1 MLKRPLI
8 LIPILIVLL
17 IICSGLSLCIGISG
31 FELFTYSSEM
41 IQKLILDVRLPRI
54 LGALIVGAGLAA
66 AGCAM
71 QGLFRNPMADPYLLG
86 TSSGGS
92 LGAAFSIVVMG
103 GFLQPVLAFIGSL
116 GSTILVYFA
125 SKRNGRV
132 AVETLLL
139 TGIAVS
145 LLLSALLSF
154 LIYLSGNSLKQIMF
168 FTMGGLWNVYWDD
181 VLLGL
186 IIIAA
191 AVILFIFSRDMNVL
205 SLGEE
210 EAVHLGINTEKTK
223 RILLLLSALITAIA
237 VSIAGC
243 IGFVGLIIPHI
254 IRLLTGPDHRIL
266 LPASMLA
273 GAILLLLADT
283 FSRTLPTEIPVGIVT
298 ALLGAPFFIY
308 LLRRRTRI

>member
-1 MLKRPLI
+1 MLKRPII
-8 LIPILIVLL
+8 LLPILLVILAVAAV
-17 IICSGLSLCIGISG
+17 ISLGIGVSG
-31 FELFTYSSEM
+31 FELFSYSGEM
-41 IQKLILDVRLPRI
+41 IQKLVLDVRLPRI
-54 LGALIVGAGLAA
+54 LGAILVGAGLAA

-92 LGAAFSIVVMG
+92 LGAAFAIVVLG
-103 GFLQPVLAFIGSL
+103 GFLQPVLAFVGAL
-116 GSTILVYFA
+116 GATVLVYFA
-125 SKRNGRV
+125 ARRNGRV

-154 LIYLSGNSLKQIMF
+154 MIYISGNSLKQIMF
-168 FTMGGLWNVYWDD
+168 FTMGGLWNVYWPD

-186 IIIAA
+186 LILVG
-191 AVILFIFSRDMNVL
+191 AVVLFIFARDMNVL

-210 EAVHLGINTEKTK
+210 EAVHLGVNTERTK
-223 RILLLLSALITAIA
+223 RILLLVSAFITAIA

-266 LPASMLA
+266 LPASMMA
-273 GAILLLLADT
+273 GAILLVLADT
-283 FSRTLPTEIPVGIVT
+283 FSRTLPTELPVGIIT
-298 ALLGAPFFIY
+298 AFLGAPFFIY

>member
-17 IICSGLSLCIGISG
+17 IVFSGLSLCIGISG
-31 FELFTYSSEM
+31 FELFSYSPEM

-92 LGAAFSIVVMG
+92 LGAAFSIVVLG

-283 FSRTLPTEIPVGIVT
+283 FSRTLPTEIPVGIIT

>member
-8 LIPILIVLL
+8 LIPILIALL

-31 FELFTYSSEM
+31 FELFTYSPEM
-41 IQKLILDVRLPRI
+41 ILKLIFDVRLPRI
-54 LGALIVGAGLAA
+54 LGALVVGAGLAA

-92 LGAAFSIVVMG
+92 LGAAFSIVALG
-103 GFLQPVLAFIGSL
+103 GFLQPVFAFIGSL
-116 GSTILVYFA
+116 GSTIIVYFA

-145 LLLSALLSF
+145 LLFSALLSF

-181 VLLGL
+181 VLLG
-186 IIIAA
+186 IIIIVA

-273 GAILLLLADT
+273 GAILLVLADT
-283 FSRTLPTEIPVGIVT
+283 LSRTLPTEIPVGIIT

>member
-1 MLKRPLI
+1 MLKHPVSL
-8 LIPILIVLL
+8 LPILL
-17 IICSGLSLCIGISG
+17 IILTAAAGLSLFIGVSG
-31 FELFTYSSEM
+31 TELFSYTPEM
-41 IQKLILDVRLPRI
+41 IHKLLIDVRLPRI
-54 LGALIVGAGLAA
+54 LGAAIVGAGLAA
-66 AGCAM
+66 AGCVM
-71 QGLFRNPMADPYLLG
+71 QGIFRNPMADPYLLG
-86 TSSGGS
+86 TSAGGS
-92 LGAAFSIVVMG
+92 LGAAFSIVTLG
-103 GFLQPVLAFIGSL
+103 GLLQPVFAFIGSL
-116 GSTILVYFA
+116 GSTVLVYFA

-145 LLLSALLSF
+145 LLFSAILSF
-154 LIYLSGNSLKQIMF
+154 LIYSAGSNIKQIMF

-186 IIIAA
+186 FILG
-191 AVILFIFSRDMNVL
+191 AVLVLFIFSRDLNVL

-210 EAVHLGINTEKTK
+210 EAVHLGISTERTK
-223 RILLLLSALITAIA
+223 RILLLISAFITAIA

-273 GAILLLLADT
+273 GAILLVLADT
-283 FSRTLPTEIPVGIVT
+283 LSRSLPTELPVGIIT

-308 LLRRRTRI
+308 LLRRRTKV

>member
-1 MLKRPLI
+1 MKHPLVLIPVLMLI
-8 LIPILIVLL
+8 LVIA
-17 IICSGLSLCIGISG
+17 SGLSLFVGISG
-31 FELFTYSSEM
+31 FDLFSYDADM
-41 IQKLILDVRLPRI
+41 IQKLLLDVRLPRI
-54 LGALIVGAGLAA
+54 LGAVLVGAGLAA

-71 QGLFRNPMADPYLLG
+71 QGLFRNSMADPYLLG

-92 LGAAFSIVVMG
+92 FGAAFSIVALG
-103 GFLQPVLAFIGSL
+103 GFLQPLFAFIGSL
-116 GSTILVYFA
+116 GSTVLVYFA
-125 SKRNGRV
+125 AKRNGRV
-132 AVETLLL
+132 AIETLLL
-139 TGIAVS
+139 TGIAIS
-145 LLLSALLSF
+145 LLFSALLSF
-154 LIYLSGNSLKQIMF
+154 MIYISGESLKQIMF

-186 IIIAA
+186 LILAGA
-191 AVILFIFSRDMNVL
+191 LILFLYSRDLNVL

-223 RILLLLSALITAIA
+223 RILMLVSAFITAIA

-266 LPASMLA
+266 LPAAMIA
-273 GAILLLLADT
+273 GAILLVLADT
-283 FSRTLPTEIPVGIVT
+283 FSRTLPSELPVGIIT
-298 ALLGAPFFIY
+298 AFLGAPFFIY